1 MWNINEKIIYFF
13 IYKVFRL
20 KLSESKYQAFIQ
32 FVKFGIVGL
41 SNTVI
46 SYLIYLVT
54 IWLCTKA
61 GIFTKVDYIVA
72 TVVSF
77 ILSVLWSFYWNK
89 KFVFK
94 LEGGFK
100 TMFLALIKTYV
111 SYSFSGLFLS
121 SVLSIFWVEIVGVSK
136 LISPILNLLISVPI
150 NFLLNKFWAFKGD
163 K

>member
-1 MWNINEKIIYFF
+1 MWNILENIIHFF
-13 IYKVFRL
+13 IYKIFRL
-20 KLSESKYQAFIQ
+20 KLSEDKYQAFIQ

-46 SYLIYLVT
+46 SYLIYLGT
-54 IWLCTKA
+54 IKICEAASVSPKY
-61 GIFTKVDYIVA
+61 DYLIA

-89 KFVFK
+89 RFVFK

-100 TMFLALIKTYV
+100 TMLLALVKTYI
-111 SYSFSGLFLS
+111 SYSFTGLFLS
-121 SVLSIFWVEIVGVSK
+121 SVLAIFWVEILGVSK
-136 LISPILNLLISVPI
+136 LISPILNLAISVPV